1 MEKKP
6 LLTDA
11 QIRKF
16 MELSGWDKLEMEE
29 LNDAVSDE
37 LDKLVKAVKV
47 ERLIGE
53 DGSFYYR
60 SISNDDG

>member
-16 MELSGWDKLEMEE
+16 MELSGWDKLDMEE

-37 LDKLVKAVKV
+37 LDKLVKAGKV

-53 DGSFYYR
+53 DGSF
-60 SISNDDG
+60 

>member
-1 MEKKP
+1 MEKQP

-16 MELSGWDKLEMEE
+16 MELSGWDKLDMEE

-37 LDKLVKAVKV
+37 LDKLVKAGKV

>member
-16 MELSGWDKLEMEE
+16 MELSGWDKLDMEE

-37 LDKLVKAVKV
+37 LDKLVKAEKV

>member
-16 MELSGWDKLEMEE
+16 MELSGWDKLDMEE
-29 LNDAVSDE
+29 LNDEVSDE
-37 LDKLVKAVKV
+37 LDKLVKAGKV